1 MTNADYPLGERV
13 VAVETDIKHML
24 DSIVRI
30 EGGVGRIENV
40 VIKETTERL
49 EAGVA
54 RLENVVV
61 KDATERLEAGLA
73 RLENVV
79 IRETTERLEAGVA
92 RLENVVIRETTER
105 LEAGLN
111 EKVTRLDDR
120 ITETRDELKADIAR
134 VEGRIVETKED
145 YQRGVEVLLAAMYF
159 NKTAVYVMCGTVI
172 VGLVAALMRGTLF

>member
-61 KDATERLEAGLA
+61 KDATERLEAGL
-73 RLENVV
+73 
-79 IRETTERLEAGVA
+79 
-92 RLENVVIRETTER
+92 
-105 LEAGLN
+105 N

-145 YQRGVEVLLAAMYF
+145 YQRGVEVLLAAMNF

-172 VGLVAALMRGTLF
+172 VGIVAALMRGTLF